1 MKKLKKI
8 KWENIFLIMVM
19 IQLVDWYFKGAINEH
34 CIIYYIFI
42 FIIYNTIRYIRT
54 YKED

>member
-1 MKKLKKI
+1 MKLKKI
-8 KWENIFLIMVM
+8 KWENIFLIMVI
-19 IQLVDWYFKGAINEH
+19 IQFIDWCFKGAINEY

-42 FIIYNTIRYIRT
+42 YIIYNAIKYIRR